1 MLVKLLAFEV
11 DELEVC
17 KISDEVIAAYAI
29 WYKSYTTRTIVH
41 KLYQNITS
49 AQSTIIIYIHHLR
62 PVRT

>member
-29 WYKSYTTRTIVH
+29 WCKSYTTRTSIH
-41 KLYQNITS
+41 KLYRNITS
-49 AQSTIIIYIHHLR
+49 IQSTIIIYIHHLR